1 MNCIIIDDDEASRSA
16 LSQLIKQVDYLQL
29 QQVFP
34 NPLDALSILKSGT
47 VDLVFLDVEMPEMTG
62 MELLKSMNMPATILT
77 TTHKEYALDAFEHS
91 IIDYLVKPIAL
102 PRFIKAVEKANHN
115 YAKQHAANAT
125 IDKNYF
131 FIKKD
136 SVLNKVPLKDILWI
150 EALGD
155 YLAVHTFDKKYV
167 VHLTLKAIEG
177 KLNDKF
183 IRVHRSYI
191 VNIDNVGMVEDT
203 TIYINNNPIPVGAL
217 YREDFV
223 KVLNLL

>member
-1 MNCIIIDDDEASRSA
+1 MNCIIIDDDNASRSV
-16 LSQLIKQVDYLQL
+16 LTQLVKQVDYLQL
-29 QQVFP
+29 QNVCSS
-34 NPLDALSILKSGT
+34 PLEAIGVLKHGN

-62 MELLKSMNMPATILT
+62 MEMLKSMDMPATILT
-77 TTHKEYALDAFEHS
+77 TTHKEYALDAFEHN
-91 IIDYLVKPIAL
+91 IVDYLVKPILL
-102 PRFIKAVEKANHN
+102 PRFLKAVEKAHNHI
-115 YAKQHAANAT
+115 KKHTTHTT
-125 IDKNYF
+125 IDKDYF

-155 YLAVHTFDKKYV
+155 YLAIHTFDKKYV

-177 KLNDKF
+177 KLHDKF
-183 IRVHRSYI
+183 VRVHRSYI

-203 TIYINNNPIPVGAL
+203 TIYINNTPIPVGAL
-217 YREDFV
+217 YRENFV